1 MAEWAVTND
10 MVYHQDK
17 VKRMHVGPQNPELPY
32 YLNGQEI
39 QMVEEEK
46 DIGFWVTKD
55 LTPAIHVRKARGRAM
70 GELNRIRRNFK
81 FMNKQMFCT
90 LYNQRI
96 RPHIDHGMLA
106 CPPGNMAEKRL
117 LEQVQDKATA
127 MVWGMRHENA
137 ERRRQ
142 MLGLMTLDQRR
153 ERGDLIEVYKILEGH
168 TRIDPAVFWEV
179 REARNGKRLVKEFV
193 TNGRRA

>member
-1 MAEWAVTND
+1 
-10 MVYHQDK
+10 
-17 VKRMHVGPQNPELPY
+17 
-32 YLNGQEI
+32 
-39 QMVEEEK
+39 
-46 DIGFWVTKD
+46 
-55 LTPAIHVRKARGRAM
+55 
-70 GELNRIRRNFK
+70 
-81 FMNKQMFCT
+81 MNKQMFCT

-106 CPPGNMAEKRL
+106 CPPGNVAEKRL

-127 MVWGMRHENA
+127 MVWGMRHVNA

-179 REARNGKRLVKEFV
+179 REARNGKRLVKEFA
-193 TNGRRA
+193 TNRHRARHSFFSYRVVQKWNLLPGEVKNAPSIESFKRRLDKHLYA